1 MLRKILPHVS
11 IVLCNMYIV
20 FFLIDRVN
28 SAMAFIDNGITKV
41 LLLILSIISIVNSS
55 FLIADERRKLAAKNR
70 RRAEAARS
78 QIPVRRTASASG
90 AVSGRS
96 SSRPERRDKK

>member
-28 SAMAFIDNGITKV
+28 SAMQFIDNGITKA
-41 LLLILSIISIVNSS
+41 LLLVLCVISTINSA
-55 FLIADERRKLAAKNR
+55 FLIRDERRRVAAANHR
-70 RRAEAARS
+70 RVAPREAAN
-78 QIPVRRTASASG
+78 RRTAAPRPAPSAQYG
-90 AVSGRS
+90 ANA
-96 SSRPERRDKK
+96 RRIFRN